1 MEHPRH
7 GHVEQLLALI
17 SNLLIHDAV
26 EYENE
31 EALRGVENGKD
42 VGDRDGG
49 VGDGQD
55 AHRPGGAQ
63 EEEQAKEAFHI
74 QFQRSCSG
82 LVCYQSIP
90 AVDVDLPDSN
100 RQEVDVDTDDAE
112 DWGKEGQHQVD
123 IAFDPAEVGT
133 AIHSNI
139 VEKCVNKQ
147 REENH
152 EQGCNVAKHIVLDV
166 SGVVWLENLNKE
178 NIDLESCN
186 EHPEEGGKE
195 EIVEDD
201 SDHRAGRWEVSLTDA
216 KKKDK
221 FCNKKTGAEVGIDR
235 GAVILGTP
243 ERGEDGNADDKAD
256 QADGAAN
263 VGEDVESA
271 LVLLGSGESVHIDK
285 NSKIGQVVALT

>member
-7 GHVEQLLALI
+7 GHVEQLLAFI
-17 SNLLIHDAV
+17 SNLLVHDAV

-55 AHRPGGAQ
+55 AHRPGGTQ
-63 EEEQAKEAFHI
+63 EEEQAEEAFHI
-74 QFQRSCSG
+74 QFQRCCSG

-100 RQEVDVDTDDAE
+100 RQEVYVDTDDAE
-112 DWGKEGQHQVD
+112 DRSQEGENEMDV
-123 IAFDPAEVGT
+123 AFDPAEVST
-133 AIHSNI
+133 AIHSDI
-139 VEKCVNKQ
+139 VEQGVNKQ
-147 REENH
+147 GEENH
-152 EQGCNVAKHIVLDV
+152 EEGCNVAKHVVLNV
-166 SGVVWLENLNKE
+166 SRVVRLENLNKE
-178 NIDLESCN
+178 NIDLEPCN

-201 SDHRAGRWEVSLTDA
+201 GDHRAGRWEVSLTDA
-216 KKKDK
+216 KKKDE
-221 FCNKKTGAEVGIDR
+221 FCNKKTDAEVGVDR

-243 ERGEDGNADDKAD
+243 ERGEDSNADDKAD
-256 QADGAAN
+256 QADGASN

-271 LVLLGSGESVHIDK
+271 LVLLGSGEPVHVHK
-285 NSKIGQVVALT
+285 NSKVGQVVALT